1 MSSTLLHMLT
11 LAFLDST
18 DPNYT
23 LDSDWARIR
32 PYVDYAV
39 VKPRDVNALHAL
51 GVRTGFYVTAHTIC
65 VPRTD
70 GECQPSSRTMP
81 EAAFVHSCSPPHGR
95 VMWNPERSAEN
106 RRPFYQYL
114 GDVRSPALARAW
126 NRFLDSHRADEY
138 GPLNYDFAFEDNAM
152 VPGDNLNWQH
162 YYVRGSQAEQSPRPY
177 CGYSDRQF
185 MRDELHLENQA
196 HYPLILNA
204 LNASDRRPR
213 ASLAVS
219 YLPASRNAIGAMLEY
234 VYGST
239 VNGPEREKEGGD
251 IWRSEE
257 NTELAM
263 VQGRKLFVGYEH
275 NGGNDAHALDIR
287 GYQLA
292 SLLLTFDPRYVAL
305 AQDGPGTRS
314 GLGLNPEIGLV
325 ATEPIHATPASIR
338 RLRTSTGAY
347 AREFRACTVWGKP
360 IGPCA
365 AIVNPDE
372 SRSVQ
377 MSRLTQTYT
386 HHLALSGSGVVAGID
401 TGKILLQQGLPA
413 EALGPKEWQ
422 ILAR

>member
-1 MSSTLLHMLT
+1 MRTALFHMLT

-18 DPNYT
+18 DPRYT
-23 LDSDWARIR
+23 LDSHWARIR

-39 VKPRDVNALHAL
+39 VKPRDVDALHAL

-70 GECQPSSRTMP
+70 GECQPDARRLP
-81 EAAFVHSCSPPHGR
+81 ETAFVHSCSPPYGR

-106 RRPFYQYL
+106 SRPFYQYL
-114 GDVRSPALARAW
+114 GDVHSPALARSW
-126 NRFLDSHRADEY
+126 NRFLDSHRADQY
-138 GPLNYDFAFEDNAM
+138 GPHHYDFAFEDNAY
-152 VPGDNLNWQH
+152 VPGDNLSWQH

-177 CGYSDRQF
+177 CGYSDQQF
-185 MRDELHLENQA
+185 MRDELHLEDQA

-204 LNASDRRPR
+204 LTASDRRPR
-213 ASLAVS
+213 PALAVD
-219 YLPASRNAIGAMLEY
+219 YLPYSKNAIGAMLEY
-234 VYGST
+234 MYGST
-239 VNGPEREKEGGD
+239 INGPEREKEGDD

-257 NTELAM
+257 NTELGM
-263 VQGRKLFVGYEH
+263 VNGRKLFVGYEH

-305 AQDGPGTRS
+305 AQDGPGDRS
-314 GLGLNPEIGLV
+314 GLALNPEIGLV
-325 ATEPIHATPASIR
+325 ATKPILPSPTSIED
-338 RLRTSTGAY
+338 LRTPTGAY

-365 AIVNPDE
+365 AIVNPDA
-372 SRSVQ
+372 SHPVP
-377 MSRLTQTYT
+377 MPPLTQTYG
-386 HHLALSGSGVVAGID
+386 HNLALSGSGVVAGID
-401 TGKILLQQGLPA
+401 TGRILLRQGLPA
-413 EALGPKEWQ
+413 EDLGPKEWR